1 MEAHLLEWLNLT
13 IRWVH
18 VIVGI
23 AWIGASFYFVWLEN
37 NLDRQVKNQELAGEL
52 WAIHGGGIYHLQKYK
67 LAPTTMPKQ
76 LHWFKWEAY
85 STWISGVLLLITV
98 YYLNAA
104 TYLILPG
111 SPVAPAA
118 GVAIGLGS
126 LMIGWFV
133 YDLLCKSSLRH
144 QPILLGLA
152 LMLFLV
158 LLSWG
163 FSQFMTGRAAYLHV
177 GAVIGTMMVGN
188 VFFII
193 MPAQRNLVGAV
204 EAGTEPDPALPKN
217 GLLRSRHNNYLTLPV
232 IFIMISS
239 HFPSTYGHE
248 WNWVILL
255 GLSLVSVA
263 VRHYFNTRHNGQ
275 QFVWALPAAVLALL
289 VMAYVTVPHI
299 PGASAKSTAGEGT
312 EVVASVTPEQAHAI
326 VATHCAS
333 CHSAS
338 PSHAAFSTAPAG
350 LMFDS
355 IEQIKRH
362 KDRIYLQSVASYI
375 MPLGNST
382 GMTQD
387 ERDQLGRW
395 IADGANIK

>member
-1 MEAHLLEWLNLT
+1 MEAHLFEWFNLAL
-13 IRWVH
+13 RWVH

-37 NLDRQVKNQELAGEL
+37 NLDRQVKNQDIAGEL
-52 WAIHGGGIYHLQKYK
+52 WAIHGGGIYHLQKYN
-67 LAPTTMPKQ
+67 LAPATMPEH

-85 STWISGVLLLITV
+85 SSWITGVLLLSTV

-104 TYLILPG
+104 TYLLLPG
-111 SPVAPAA
+111 SSISPML

-126 LMIGWFV
+126 LLMGWWV
-133 YDLLCKSSLRH
+133 YDLLCKSPLKH
-144 QPILLGLA
+144 QPLLLGVV

-158 LLSWG
+158 GLSWG

-193 MPAQRNLVGAV
+193 MPAQRNLVGAI

-232 IFIMISS
+232 IFIMVSG

-248 WNWVILL
+248 WNWAILL
-255 GLSLVSVA
+255 GLSIISVA
-263 VRHYFNTRHNGQ
+263 VRHYFNTRHNSQ
-275 QFVWALPAAVLALL
+275 RFVWALPAAVLALL
-289 VMAYVTVPHI
+289 VMAYVTAPSY
-299 PGASAKSTAGEGT
+299 PSAK
-312 EVVASVTPEQAHAI
+312 ASSASSAAAETSVSALQAQAI
-326 VATHCAS
+326 VAKHCVS
-333 CHSAS
+333 CHSAK
-338 PSHAAFSTAPAG
+338 PSHVAFSAAPG
-350 LMFDS
+350 GVMFDS
-355 IEQIKRH
+355 IDAIKRY
-362 KDRIYLQSVASYI
+362 KDQIYLQTVANHI

>member
-1 MEAHLLEWLNLT
+1 
-13 IRWVH
+13 
-18 VIVGI
+18 
-23 AWIGASFYFVWLEN
+23 
-37 NLDRQVKNQELAGEL
+37 VKNEELAGEL
-52 WAIHGGGIYHLQKYK
+52 WAIHGGGIYHLQKYN
-67 LAPTTMPKQ
+67 LAPKTMPKH

-85 STWISGVLLLITV
+85 STWISGVLLLSVV

-104 TYLILPG
+104 TYLVLPG
-111 SPVAPAA
+111 SPVSPAA
-118 GVAIGLGS
+118 GIAIGLGS
-126 LMIGWFV
+126 LLVGWYV
-133 YDLLCKSSLRH
+133 YDVLCKSPLRH
-144 QPILLGLA
+144 QPLLLGVA

-158 LLSWG
+158 AIAWG

-193 MPAQRNLVGAV
+193 MPAQRNLVGAI
-204 EAGTEPDPALPKN
+204 EAGTTPDPALPKN

-232 IFIMISS
+232 IFIMVSS

-248 WNWVILL
+248 WSWAILL

-289 VMAYVTVPHI
+289 VIAYVTVPNV
-299 PGASAKSTAGEGT
+299 PGANAKTTNGE
-312 EVVASVTPEQAHAI
+312 VPVTSDQAYAI
-326 VATHCAS
+326 VATHCSA
-333 CHSAS
+333 CHSAT
-338 PSHAAFSTAPAG
+338 PSHAAFSTAPGG

-355 IEQIKRH
+355 IEQIKRA
-362 KDRIYLQSVASYI
+362 KDRIYIQSVASHI

-387 ERDQLGRW
+387 ERDLLGRW
-395 IADGANIK
+395 ITNGANVQ

>member
-1 MEAHLLEWLNLT
+1 MEAHLFEWFNLAL
-13 IRWVH
+13 RWVH

>member
-52 WAIHGGGIYHLQKYK
+52 WAIHGGGIYHLKKYK
-67 LAPTTMPKQ
+67 LAPTTMPKR

-126 LMIGWFV
+126 LLIGWFV

-144 QPILLGLA
+144 QPLLLGLA

-158 LLSWG
+158 LLSSG

-193 MPAQRNLVGAV
+193 MPAQRNLVGAI

-312 EVVASVTPEQAHAI
+312 EVVVSVTPEQTHAI
-326 VATHCAS
+326 VATHCVS

-338 PSHAAFSTAPAG
+338 PSHAAFSAAPAG

-362 KDRIYLQSVASYI
+362 KDRIYLQSVASHI

>member
-18 VIVGI
+18 VI
-23 AWIGASFYFVWLEN
+23 VWLEN

>member
-1 MEAHLLEWLNLT
+1 MEAHLFEWFNLAL
-13 IRWVH
+13 RWVH

-37 NLDRQVKNQELAGEL
+37 NLDRQVKNQDIAGEL
-52 WAIHGGGIYHLQKYK
+52 WAIHGGGIYHLQKYN
-67 LAPTTMPKQ
+67 LAPATMPEH

-85 STWISGVLLLITV
+85 SSWITGVLLLSTV

-104 TYLILPG
+104 TYLLLPG
-111 SPVAPAA
+111 SSISPML

-126 LMIGWFV
+126 LLMGWWV
-133 YDLLCKSSLRH
+133 YDLLCKSPLKH
-144 QPILLGLA
+144 LPLLLGVV

-158 LLSWG
+158 GLSWG

-193 MPAQRNLVGAV
+193 MPAQRNLVGAI

-232 IFIMISS
+232 IFIMVSG

-248 WNWVILL
+248 WNWAILL
-255 GLSLVSVA
+255 GLSIISVA
-263 VRHYFNTRHNGQ
+263 VRHYFNTRHNSQ
-275 QFVWALPAAVLALL
+275 RFVWALPTAVLALL
-289 VMAYVTVPHI
+289 VMAYVTAPSY
-299 PGASAKSTAGEGT
+299 PSARTSSASSAAAET
-312 EVVASVTPEQAHAI
+312 SVSALQAQAI
-326 VATHCAS
+326 VAKHCVS
-333 CHSAS
+333 CHSAK
-338 PSHAAFSTAPAG
+338 PSHVAFSAAPG
-350 LMFDS
+350 GVMFDS
-355 IEQIKRH
+355 IEAIKRY
-362 KDRIYLQSVASYI
+362 KDQIYLQTVANHI

>member
-1 MEAHLLEWLNLT
+1 M
-13 IRWVH
+13 
-18 VIVGI
+18 IVGI

>member
-1 MEAHLLEWLNLT
+1 MEAHLFEWFNLAL
-13 IRWVH
+13 RWVH

-37 NLDRQVKNQELAGEL
+37 NLDRQVKNQDIAGEL
-52 WAIHGGGIYHLQKYK
+52 WAIHGGGIYHLQKYN
-67 LAPTTMPKQ
+67 LAPATMPEH

-85 STWISGVLLLITV
+85 SSWITGVLLLSTV

-104 TYLILPG
+104 TYLLLPG
-111 SPVAPAA
+111 SSISPML

-126 LMIGWFV
+126 LLMGWWV
-133 YDLLCKSSLRH
+133 YDLLCKSPLRH
-144 QPILLGLA
+144 QPLLLGVV

-158 LLSWG
+158 GLSWG

-193 MPAQRNLVGAV
+193 MPAQRNLVGAI

-232 IFIMISS
+232 IFIMVSG

-248 WNWVILL
+248 WNWAILL
-255 GLSLVSVA
+255 GLSIISVA
-263 VRHYFNTRHNGQ
+263 VRHYFNTRHNSQ
-275 QFVWALPAAVLALL
+275 RFVWALPAAVLALL
-289 VMAYVTVPHI
+289 VMAYVTAPSY
-299 PGASAKSTAGEGT
+299 PSAKPIS
-312 EVVASVTPEQAHAI
+312 ASSAAAETSVSALQAKAI
-326 VATHCAS
+326 VATHCVA
-333 CHSAS
+333 CHSAT
-338 PSHAAFSTAPAG
+338 PSHVAFSAAPGG

-355 IEQIKRH
+355 IEAIKAY
-362 KDRIYLQSVASYI
+362 KDRIYSQTVASHI

-395 IADGANIK
+395 IADGANIN

>member
-1 MEAHLLEWLNLT
+1 EAHLLEWLNLT

>member
-1 MEAHLLEWLNLT
+1 
-13 IRWVH
+13 
-18 VIVGI
+18 
-23 AWIGASFYFVWLEN
+23 
-37 NLDRQVKNQELAGEL
+37 
-52 WAIHGGGIYHLQKYK
+52 
-67 LAPTTMPKQ
+67 
-76 LHWFKWEAY
+76 
-85 STWISGVLLLITV
+85 
-98 YYLNAA
+98 
-104 TYLILPG
+104 
-111 SPVAPAA
+111 
-118 GVAIGLGS
+118 
-126 LMIGWFV
+126 
-133 YDLLCKSSLRH
+133 
-144 QPILLGLA
+144 
-152 LMLFLV
+152 
-158 LLSWG
+158 
-163 FSQFMTGRAAYLHV
+163 
-177 GAVIGTMMVGN
+177 MMVGN